1 MYYDKKIAY
10 YTLGC
15 KLNFSETSTISRS
28 LSDLGYGKVDF
39 EENADIYII
48 NTCSVT
54 ENADKR
60 CRALVRQIKKRNTL
74 SKVIIIGCYAQLKP
88 KAISEIEGVDLV
100 LGANEKFS
108 IDKHLPLLESKNESL
123 VFADEIKEVNF
134 FKGSYS
140 QGERT
145 RSFLKIQDGCD
156 YFCSFCTIP
165 HARGKSR
172 STTIENTLKLAK
184 EVANTGIKEIVI
196 TGVNI
201 GDFGKVESGK
211 KRTEEN
217 FTQLV
222 KEFDKIKQIKRWR
235 ISSIEPNLLTDEIIE
250 FVSKSNNFVPHFHI
264 PLQSGSDKLLKLMRR
279 KYLSKLYVEKVS
291 KIKNIMP
298 HCNIGV
304 DVIVGFPGETE
315 EEFLVT
321 YNFLKE
327 LDISYL
333 HVFTY
338 SERNNTKAL
347 EITPVIAINKRRER
361 SKMLRSLSLK
371 KKRAFYEKFV
381 GTTRK
386 VLFESVDDDGNISG
400 FTDNYI
406 KVQVP
411 YKNGL
416 ENSIFNVKLIE
427 ISRLG
432 NMIGQIEENINEI
445 TVN

>member
-222 KEFDKIKQIKRWR
+222 KEFDKIKKIKRWR

-411 YKNGL
+411 YKNGI

>member
-1 MYYDKKIAY
+1 MHYDKKIAY

-39 EENADIYII
+39 EENADIFII

-54 ENADKR
+54 ENADKK
-60 CRALVRQIKKRNTL
+60 CKALVRQIKKRASE

-88 KAISEIEGVDLV
+88 KSISEIEGVDLV

-108 IDKHLPLLESKNESL
+108 IEKHLPLLENQEKSL
-123 VFADEIKEVNF
+123 VFSGEIKQVNF
-134 FKGSYS
+134 FQGSYS
-140 QGERT
+140 HGERT

-165 HARGKSR
+165 IARGKSR
-172 STTIENTLKLAK
+172 SSSIEKTIELAK
-184 EVANTGIKEIVI
+184 KVAKTGVKEIVI

-201 GDFGKVESGK
+201 GDFGKTESGK
-211 KRTEEN
+211 KRTPES
-217 FTQLV
+217 FGQLV
-222 KEFDKIKQIKRWR
+222 KEFDKVENIKRWR
-235 ISSIEPNLLTDEIIE
+235 ISSIEPNLLTHEIIE
-250 FVSKSNNFVPHFHI
+250 FVANSKNFVPHFHI

-279 KYLSKLYVEKVS
+279 KYLTDLYVDRINKVREL
-291 KIKNIMP
+291 IP
-298 HCNIGV
+298 HCCIGV
-304 DVIVGFPGETE
+304 DVIIGFPGETE
-315 EEFLVT
+315 EEFMKT
-321 YNFLKE
+321 FNFLKD

-347 EITPVIAINKRRER
+347 DIKPVVPMNIRRER
-361 SKMLRSLSLK
+361 SKMLRSLSIK
-371 KKRAFYEKFV
+371 KKRAFYNKFV

-386 VLFESVDDDGNISG
+386 VLFESADDEGNITG

-411 YKNGL
+411 FQVGL
-416 ENSIFNVKLIE
+416 ENKIVDVELLE
-427 ISRLG
+427 INKLG
-432 NMIGQIEENINEI
+432 NMKAK
-445 TVN
+445 VLKKMVSK